1 MRKIY
6 IIGAA
11 LSALSIVFLL
21 VKRIRRRV
29 SL

>member
-1 MRKIY
+1 MRKVY

-21 VKRIRRRV
+21 VKKIKRRV
-29 SL
+29 TQ